1 MSINALFD
9 LVIAASIG
17 TGLLAS
23 HFGRRVSPAYILPL
37 LALPMLAQAPVAIS
51 GQMVLY
57 KMLDNKR
64 GFSAVISE
72 LAGKEGPV
80 ACKSLA
86 LCYWAGKE
94 PQIDFFNTD
103 QAILMGAI
111 PLERLLKPIE
121 ERRYAAIQLGDSTY
135 NYAATKSQILPAE
148 VNEAIARGYVVGT
161 TEPMSVFVP
170 RTSVSSTMVH
180 KSAQETLP

>member
-1 MSINALFD
+1 M
-9 LVIAASIG
+9 
-17 TGLLAS
+17 
-23 HFGRRVSPAYILPL
+23 
-37 LALPMLAQAPVAIS
+37 
-51 GQMVLY
+51 
-57 KMLDNKR
+57 
-64 GFSAVISE
+64 ISE

-103 QAILMGAI
+103 QATLMGAI

-148 VNEAIARGYVVGT
+148 VNEAIARGYVVADNRADERVRAAHIGVFNDGSQIRAGDAAVGH
-161 TEPMSVFVP
+161 EPAAEMGI
-170 RTSVSSTMVH
+170 
-180 KSAQETLP
+180 